1 MIEIEGEKLG
11 LHISPLIFQSPSLSL
26 KRTPFA
32 VTFLLGLVRTMKWVE
47 DSQENGG
54 LNDGSKKK
62 KGGSKAGSQKAGSN
76 DGSKK
81 KKGGSKAG
89 SQKKVG
95 EKASGSGKDSKNDNI
110 PDNNVSK

>member
-1 MIEIEGEKLG
+1 
-11 LHISPLIFQSPSLSL
+11 
-26 KRTPFA
+26 
-32 VTFLLGLVRTMKWVE
+32 MKWVE

-62 KGGSKAGSQKAGSN
+62 KGDSKAGLN
-76 DGSKK
+76 DDSKK
-81 KKGGSKAG
+81 KKGCSKAG

-95 EKASGSGKDSKNDNI
+95 EKASGSGKDFMNDNI

>member
-1 MIEIEGEKLG
+1 MAREWGLIEIEGEKLG
-11 LHISPLIFQSPSLSL
+11 LHISPLIFILSSNLPLSL

-32 VTFLLGLVRTMKWVE
+32 VTVLLGLVRTMKWVE

-54 LNDGSKKK
+54 LNDGSNKK
-62 KGGSKAGSQKAGSN
+62 KGGSKAGSQ
-76 DGSKK
+76 
-81 KKGGSKAG
+81 KAG

-95 EKASGSGKDSKNDNI
+95 EKASGSGKDSMNDNI